1 MTAQII
7 WQSPLFSSAS
17 THPEAQQNANMGEN
31 EVFLSTTQPYAS
43 INVNTAIVT
52 WLGMNWAG
60 GNAAWDTPPFPPV
73 RHPETTAN
81 KNHWD
86 VAVPPSTLRSQQA
99 PCSGTL
105 CHSGCKYGWTRQTL
119 TLQGLAIIACSVMTD
134 VKNQISDWDEKY
146 ECQIGQLFVFF
157 WVAVSA
163 SCYTLAVMS
172 LVAVS
177 VDSFSCIF

>member
-1 MTAQII
+1 MI
-7 WQSPLFSSAS
+7 
-17 THPEAQQNANMGEN
+17 GN
-31 EVFLSTTQPYAS
+31 ELSWWKRGLRYY
-43 INVNTAIVT
+43 
-52 WLGMNWAG
+52 
-60 GNAAWDTPPFPPV
+60 PPHH
-73 RHPETTAN
+73 HPETTAN

-86 VAVPPSTLRSQQA
+86 VAVPPSTLWSQQA

-134 VKNQISDWDEKY
+134 VINQISDWDEKY
-146 ECQIGQLFVFF
+146 ECQIGLWFVFL

-163 SCYTLAVMS
+163 WCYTLAVMR

-177 VDSFSCIF
+177 VDSFSCIFLICKRWFLFMILVIDIL